1 MVGNLTRV
9 SGNVEGGCG
18 SHVLKGQ
25 PLPNRAVTCTDV
37 YYIRLS
43 AMYVTVNV
51 SHVCVGALDAV
62 ASMSTQMSQLQDTP
76 QESLQ
81 GECACRFHLR
91 MSSRLSQ

>member
-1 MVGNLTRV
+1 MY
-9 SGNVEGGCG
+9 
-18 SHVLKGQ
+18 LKGQ
-25 PLPNRAVTCTDV
+25 PLLNKAVTCTDV

-43 AMYVTVNV
+43 AMYNHVTVNV

-81 GECACRFHLR
+81 GECTCRFHLR